1 MKMGLSDLS
10 DVKEKIVK
18 IDKHK
23 AIKYRIVEEI
33 IYLNLLRQERD
44 GLEAQLNMPE
54 PSQEELTEWGKGLS
68 VYHTKDKNDINKRIV
83 AINSILGE

>member
-44 GLEAQLNMPE
+44 GLEDQLNMPE
-54 PSQEELTEWGKGLS
+54 PSQE
-68 VYHTKDKNDINKRIV
+68 
-83 AINSILGE
+83 